1 MLRTFSCPCPPL
13 SLSVALALPPL
24 SPFLEAVRSA
34 YAVYEAA
41 CFSAGVYTH
50 FPFLAPS
57 QPARPTT
64 HPTPPSPD
72 RLRLRHLRPSS
83 PPPAPKEIKPHLSPL
98 IIVVTY
104 SPRVVSPRAVRETSL
119 ARRKNPA
126 GAEWRRAKSEREGRA
141 EKETMRADRISST
154 SDFRR
159 DAKFFP
165 GFVER
170 ELNWKLKKKGR
181 KNPLFSF
188 PPSSLLSR
196 SIYSRFL
203 GLIRA
208 FDSTNFTAEIARSTR
223 SVHRFRIL
231 DSVFL
236 ARVTDSTRV
245 SPHFESD
252 SISIGRVLLPFFF
265 SFPSSASFR
274 EIAN

>member
-57 QPARPTT
+57 QPAGPTT

-141 EKETMRADRISST
+141 EKEEGNDA
-154 SDFRR
+154 RR
-159 DAKFFP
+159 SNFFH
-165 GFVER
+165 E
-170 ELNWKLKKKGR
+170 
-181 KNPLFSF
+181 
-188 PPSSLLSR
+188 
-196 SIYSRFL
+196 
-203 GLIRA
+203 
-208 FDSTNFTAEIARSTR
+208 
-223 SVHRFRIL
+223 
-231 DSVFL
+231 
-236 ARVTDSTRV
+236 
-245 SPHFESD
+245 
-252 SISIGRVLLPFFF
+252 
-265 SFPSSASFR
+265 
-274 EIAN
+274 

>member
-1 MLRTFSCPCPPL
+1 MAT
-13 SLSVALALPPL
+13 
-24 SPFLEAVRSA
+24 
-34 YAVYEAA
+34 
-41 CFSAGVYTH
+41 
-50 FPFLAPS
+50 
-57 QPARPTT
+57 
-64 HPTPPSPD
+64 
-72 RLRLRHLRPSS
+72 
-83 PPPAPKEIKPHLSPL
+83 
-98 IIVVTY
+98 
-104 SPRVVSPRAVRETSL
+104 
-119 ARRKNPA
+119 RK
-126 GAEWRRAKSEREGRA
+126 KREGRKGGEGNDA
-141 EKETMRADRISST
+141 RRSNFFHECHT

-252 SISIGRVLLPFFF
+252 SISIGRVLLPFFLSPPPSLPPRVSVKLRINERF
-265 SFPSSASFR
+265 HGPGKTGEGNEGNYRLPSNGIPDTSFAETKLRNTIVTIASR
-274 EIAN
+274 DRA